1 MSRFK
6 PGNGQATVPESVPL
20 RPRAP
25 RVRPAAP
32 VTAHVKPKMEPA
44 ESPAKGPAL
53 GGAQRAALAMTLV
66 FIFLRFS
73 FLHELLMAK
82 TGFDSHLL
90 LVVGGAAVISSFI
103 SGGLFLGVPNRISIA
118 WLAFAA
124 CMCLAT
130 ATSVWKGGSFAV
142 LFPYLRTTLLL
153 VFLIPAVALTQKDI
167 SRVLQVVGMSGIVPL
182 LLGFSSDEY
191 KSGRLELSGAGQ
203 SIANSNDFA
212 ALLILVLPAIAYF
225 TLRRGTSYVLKIIGL
240 GAMAVACY
248 LILGTGS
255 RGALI
260 SMIIA
265 TLYVLKAG
273 SGRLRL
279 AILVGLPLLALIAVP
294 FLPGESAQ
302 RLASL
307 FDSSEQT
314 EESLAS
320 KEQRTQ
326 LLKAS
331 LQISMD
337 HPLTGVGPGTFSI
350 YQAIE
355 AESKGGKGMWHET
368 HNSYTQIS
376 SECGIPAL
384 LCYLT
389 AILMTFGVFRRGM
402 KSVDPTIKGV
412 SQILALMLVSF
423 SVCMFF
429 LSQAY
434 GFGFPVMGGFAVSL
448 DRLLKR
454 EQAQTAL
461 AA

>member
-1 MSRFK
+1 
-6 PGNGQATVPESVPL
+6 
-20 RPRAP
+20 
-25 RVRPAAP
+25 
-32 VTAHVKPKMEPA
+32 
-44 ESPAKGPAL
+44 
-53 GGAQRAALAMTLV
+53 MTLV